1 MCSVSAKKQNYSQ
14 VKVIII
20 DFYDSFTYN
29 IAHYVEKLKVEVDVI
44 RHDEL
49 TLSTLTEYDKIILSP
64 GPGLPSEKTNLH
76 SVINDFVGKKPI
88 LGVCLGMQAI
98 GLFLGGKLINQ
109 AFVKHGIQESV
120 TIVKES
126 VLLEQLPAKFSVG
139 LYHSWAVGE
148 LDEQF
153 VTAISENEV
162 IMAIESSSQLLFG
175 VQFHPES
182 IMTENGL
189 EILSNF
195 INFRP

>member
-1 MCSVSAKKQNYSQ
+1 M
-14 VKVIII
+14 III

-148 LDEQF
+148 LDEHF
-153 VTAISENEV
+153 VTAISENDV

-182 IMTENGL
+182 IMTEYGL